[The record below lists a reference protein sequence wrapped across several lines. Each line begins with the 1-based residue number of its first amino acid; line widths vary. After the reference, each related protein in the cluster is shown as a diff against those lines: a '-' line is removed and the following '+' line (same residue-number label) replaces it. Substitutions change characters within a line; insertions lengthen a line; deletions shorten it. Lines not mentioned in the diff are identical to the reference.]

1 MKDEMYEQEKQ
12 SEDEVIQEQADLQKQ
27 EETAEMSEAEAI
39 EAETDAKE
47 VKAESGEGS
56 ETKTGT
62 EKKKKEMTLQKKW
75 GMVVA
80 MALVFGLIAGGTMYG
95 VNAAAN
101 RLYSQN
107 HISQTDTTEAST
119 SESSSGVA
127 QVADNAMPSVVT
139 ISTMSV
145 EEMRSFF
152 GGTQQYE
159 VEGAGTGVII
169 GENDTELLIA
179 TNNHVVEGA
188 SSLSVGFID
197 ESTVSAEIKGTDAE
211 NDLAVISVKL
221 SDISTDTMNQ
231 IKIASIGDSDELQL
245 GEQVV
250 AIGNALGYGQSVT
263 SGYVSALNRDL
274 SLTDESGNTINSTGL
289 IQTDAAIN
297 PGNSGGALLNMN
309 GELIGI
315 NEAKSGT
322 TSSGTTVDNIGFA
335 IPINKA
341 QESLQNLMNQETRE
355 KVSEDQASYIGI
367 QGASVSSD
375 EQEKFSIPAGV
386 VVASVVEDG
395 PAAQAGIQE
404 GDIITELDGRSVSSI
419 EGLQDTLQ
427 YYAAGETVDIV
438 VQRAH
443 HVADNLL
450 YGTAAVVFDF
460 YRFFH
465 RHGAVGYGARLVKAQ
480 HVDPRQHFDAIQFLH
495 KGVAFSE
502 AYYRNRQ
509 RNAGQQKRPRRYQ
522 RNNAARRFTDGK
534 HNGVAAGWS
543 VVEVVEER
551 KHGNR
556 HNQHGYDFQHQIER
570 FKQFGARFAV
580 FFSLQ
585 RQPFDIIMLADFVNF
600 RHAFAA
606 CHETAG
612 VKRVAFL
619 FEHRHRFARQH

>member
-1 MKDEMYEQEKQ
+1 MYEQENQ

-27 EETAEMSEAEAI
+27 EETAEMSEAEAT

-47 VKAESGEGS
+47 VKAESGEGP

-355 KVSEDQASYIGI
+355 KVRGDQASYIGI

-427 YYAAGETVDIV
+427 YYTAGETVDIV
-438 VQRAH
+438 VQRA
-443 HVADNLL
+443 DNGSYQEQTLSITL
-450 YGTAAVVFDF
+450 GS
-460 YRFFH
+460 
-465 RHGAVGYGARLVKAQ
+465 AQ
-480 HVDPRQHFDAIQFLH
+480 DA
-495 KGVAFSE
+495 E
-502 AYYRNRQ
+502 T
-509 RNAGQQKRPRRYQ
+509 
-522 RNNAARRFTDGK
+522 NN
-534 HNGVAAGWS
+534 
-543 VVEVVEER
+543 
-551 KHGNR
+551 
-556 HNQHGYDFQHQIER
+556 
-570 FKQFGARFAV
+570 
-580 FFSLQ
+580 
-585 RQPFDIIMLADFVNF
+585 
-600 RHAFAA
+600 
-606 CHETAG
+606 
-612 VKRVAFL
+612 
-619 FEHRHRFARQH
+619 

>member
-1 MKDEMYEQEKQ
+1 MKDEMYEQENQ
-12 SEDEVIQEQADLQKQ
+12 SEDEVIQKQADLQKQ
-27 EETAEMSEAEAI
+27 EETAEMSKAEAT

-47 VKAESGEGS
+47 VKAESGEGP

-438 VQRAH
+438 VQRA
-443 HVADNLL
+443 DNGSYQEQTLSITL
-450 YGTAAVVFDF
+450 GS
-460 YRFFH
+460 
-465 RHGAVGYGARLVKAQ
+465 AQ
-480 HVDPRQHFDAIQFLH
+480 DA
-495 KGVAFSE
+495 E
-502 AYYRNRQ
+502 T
-509 RNAGQQKRPRRYQ
+509 
-522 RNNAARRFTDGK
+522 NN
-534 HNGVAAGWS
+534 
-543 VVEVVEER
+543 
-551 KHGNR
+551 
-556 HNQHGYDFQHQIER
+556 
-570 FKQFGARFAV
+570 
-580 FFSLQ
+580 
-585 RQPFDIIMLADFVNF
+585 
-600 RHAFAA
+600 
-606 CHETAG
+606 
-612 VKRVAFL
+612 
-619 FEHRHRFARQH
+619 

>member
-1 MKDEMYEQEKQ
+1 MKDEMYEQENQ

-27 EETAEMSEAEAI
+27 EETAEMSEVEAI

-169 GENDTELLIA
+169 GKNDTELLIA

-438 VQRAH
+438 VQRA
-443 HVADNLL
+443 DNGSYQEQTLSITL
-450 YGTAAVVFDF
+450 GS
-460 YRFFH
+460 
-465 RHGAVGYGARLVKAQ
+465 AQ
-480 HVDPRQHFDAIQFLH
+480 DA
-495 KGVAFSE
+495 E
-502 AYYRNRQ
+502 T
-509 RNAGQQKRPRRYQ
+509 
-522 RNNAARRFTDGK
+522 NN
-534 HNGVAAGWS
+534 
-543 VVEVVEER
+543 
-551 KHGNR
+551 
-556 HNQHGYDFQHQIER
+556 
-570 FKQFGARFAV
+570 
-580 FFSLQ
+580 
-585 RQPFDIIMLADFVNF
+585 
-600 RHAFAA
+600 
-606 CHETAG
+606 
-612 VKRVAFL
+612 
-619 FEHRHRFARQH
+619 

>member
-1 MKDEMYEQEKQ
+1 MKDEMYEQENQ
-12 SEDEVIQEQADLQKQ
+12 SEDEVIQEQTDLQKQ
-27 EETAEMSEAEAI
+27 EETAEMAEAEAT

-438 VQRAH
+438 VQRA
-443 HVADNLL
+443 DNGSYQEQTLSITL
-450 YGTAAVVFDF
+450 GS
-460 YRFFH
+460 
-465 RHGAVGYGARLVKAQ
+465 AQ
-480 HVDPRQHFDAIQFLH
+480 DA
-495 KGVAFSE
+495 E
-502 AYYRNRQ
+502 T
-509 RNAGQQKRPRRYQ
+509 
-522 RNNAARRFTDGK
+522 NN
-534 HNGVAAGWS
+534 
-543 VVEVVEER
+543 
-551 KHGNR
+551 
-556 HNQHGYDFQHQIER
+556 
-570 FKQFGARFAV
+570 
-580 FFSLQ
+580 
-585 RQPFDIIMLADFVNF
+585 
-600 RHAFAA
+600 
-606 CHETAG
+606 
-612 VKRVAFL
+612 
-619 FEHRHRFARQH
+619 

>member
-1 MKDEMYEQEKQ
+1 MKDEMYEQENQ
-12 SEDEVIQEQADLQKQ
+12 SEDEVLQEQADLQKQ
-27 EETAEMSEAEAI
+27 EETAEMSEAEAT

-341 QESLQNLMNQETRE
+341 QESLQNLTNQETRE

-438 VQRAH
+438 VQRA
-443 HVADNLL
+443 DNGSYQEQTLSITL
-450 YGTAAVVFDF
+450 GS
-460 YRFFH
+460 
-465 RHGAVGYGARLVKAQ
+465 AQ
-480 HVDPRQHFDAIQFLH
+480 DA
-495 KGVAFSE
+495 E
-502 AYYRNRQ
+502 T
-509 RNAGQQKRPRRYQ
+509 
-522 RNNAARRFTDGK
+522 NN
-534 HNGVAAGWS
+534 
-543 VVEVVEER
+543 
-551 KHGNR
+551 
-556 HNQHGYDFQHQIER
+556 
-570 FKQFGARFAV
+570 
-580 FFSLQ
+580 
-585 RQPFDIIMLADFVNF
+585 
-600 RHAFAA
+600 
-606 CHETAG
+606 
-612 VKRVAFL
+612 
-619 FEHRHRFARQH
+619 

>member
-1 MKDEMYEQEKQ
+1 MKDEMYEQENQ

-427 YYAAGETVDIV
+427 YYATGETVDIV
-438 VQRAH
+438 VQRA
-443 HVADNLL
+443 DNGSYQEQTLSITL
-450 YGTAAVVFDF
+450 GS
-460 YRFFH
+460 
-465 RHGAVGYGARLVKAQ
+465 AQ
-480 HVDPRQHFDAIQFLH
+480 DA
-495 KGVAFSE
+495 E
-502 AYYRNRQ
+502 T
-509 RNAGQQKRPRRYQ
+509 
-522 RNNAARRFTDGK
+522 NN
-534 HNGVAAGWS
+534 
-543 VVEVVEER
+543 
-551 KHGNR
+551 
-556 HNQHGYDFQHQIER
+556 
-570 FKQFGARFAV
+570 
-580 FFSLQ
+580 
-585 RQPFDIIMLADFVNF
+585 
-600 RHAFAA
+600 
-606 CHETAG
+606 
-612 VKRVAFL
+612 
-619 FEHRHRFARQH
+619 

>member
-1 MKDEMYEQEKQ
+1 MKDKMYEQENQ

-27 EETAEMSEAEAI
+27 EETAEMSEAEATK
-39 EAETDAKE
+39 AETDAKE

-80 MALVFGLIAGGTMYG
+80 MALVFGLIAGGAMYG

-438 VQRAH
+438 VQRA
-443 HVADNLL
+443 DNGSYQEQTLSITL
-450 YGTAAVVFDF
+450 GS
-460 YRFFH
+460 
-465 RHGAVGYGARLVKAQ
+465 AQ
-480 HVDPRQHFDAIQFLH
+480 DA
-495 KGVAFSE
+495 E
-502 AYYRNRQ
+502 T
-509 RNAGQQKRPRRYQ
+509 
-522 RNNAARRFTDGK
+522 NN
-534 HNGVAAGWS
+534 
-543 VVEVVEER
+543 
-551 KHGNR
+551 
-556 HNQHGYDFQHQIER
+556 
-570 FKQFGARFAV
+570 
-580 FFSLQ
+580 
-585 RQPFDIIMLADFVNF
+585 
-600 RHAFAA
+600 
-606 CHETAG
+606 
-612 VKRVAFL
+612 
-619 FEHRHRFARQH
+619 

>member
-1 MKDEMYEQEKQ
+1 MKDEMYEQENQ
-12 SEDEVIQEQADLQKQ
+12 SEDEVIQEQTDLQKQ
-27 EETAEMSEAEAI
+27 EETAEMSEAEAT

-231 IKIASIGDSDELQL
+231 IKIASIGDSDKLQL

-263 SGYVSALNRDL
+263 SGYVSALNHDL

-438 VQRAH
+438 VQRA
-443 HVADNLL
+443 DNGSYQEQTLSITL
-450 YGTAAVVFDF
+450 GS
-460 YRFFH
+460 
-465 RHGAVGYGARLVKAQ
+465 AQ
-480 HVDPRQHFDAIQFLH
+480 DA
-495 KGVAFSE
+495 E
-502 AYYRNRQ
+502 T
-509 RNAGQQKRPRRYQ
+509 
-522 RNNAARRFTDGK
+522 NN
-534 HNGVAAGWS
+534 
-543 VVEVVEER
+543 
-551 KHGNR
+551 
-556 HNQHGYDFQHQIER
+556 
-570 FKQFGARFAV
+570 
-580 FFSLQ
+580 
-585 RQPFDIIMLADFVNF
+585 
-600 RHAFAA
+600 
-606 CHETAG
+606 
-612 VKRVAFL
+612 
-619 FEHRHRFARQH
+619 

>member
-1 MKDEMYEQEKQ
+1 
-12 SEDEVIQEQADLQKQ
+12 
-27 EETAEMSEAEAI
+27 
-39 EAETDAKE
+39 
-47 VKAESGEGS
+47 
-56 ETKTGT
+56 
-62 EKKKKEMTLQKKW
+62 
-75 GMVVA
+75 
-80 MALVFGLIAGGTMYG
+80 
-95 VNAAAN
+95 
-101 RLYSQN
+101 
-107 HISQTDTTEAST
+107 
-119 SESSSGVA
+119 
-127 QVADNAMPSVVT
+127 
-139 ISTMSV
+139 
-145 EEMRSFF
+145 MRSFF

-438 VQRAH
+438 VQRA
-443 HVADNLL
+443 DNGSYQEQTLSITL
-450 YGTAAVVFDF
+450 GS
-460 YRFFH
+460 
-465 RHGAVGYGARLVKAQ
+465 AQ
-480 HVDPRQHFDAIQFLH
+480 DA
-495 KGVAFSE
+495 E
-502 AYYRNRQ
+502 T
-509 RNAGQQKRPRRYQ
+509 
-522 RNNAARRFTDGK
+522 NN
-534 HNGVAAGWS
+534 
-543 VVEVVEER
+543 
-551 KHGNR
+551 
-556 HNQHGYDFQHQIER
+556 
-570 FKQFGARFAV
+570 
-580 FFSLQ
+580 
-585 RQPFDIIMLADFVNF
+585 
-600 RHAFAA
+600 
-606 CHETAG
+606 
-612 VKRVAFL
+612 
-619 FEHRHRFARQH
+619 

>member
-1 MKDEMYEQEKQ
+1 MYEQENQ

-27 EETAEMSEAEAI
+27 EETAEMSEAEAT

-231 IKIASIGDSDELQL
+231 IKIASIGDSDKLQL

-438 VQRAH
+438 VQRA
-443 HVADNLL
+443 DNGSYQEQTLSITL
-450 YGTAAVVFDF
+450 GS
-460 YRFFH
+460 
-465 RHGAVGYGARLVKAQ
+465 AQ
-480 HVDPRQHFDAIQFLH
+480 DA
-495 KGVAFSE
+495 E
-502 AYYRNRQ
+502 T
-509 RNAGQQKRPRRYQ
+509 
-522 RNNAARRFTDGK
+522 NN
-534 HNGVAAGWS
+534 
-543 VVEVVEER
+543 
-551 KHGNR
+551 
-556 HNQHGYDFQHQIER
+556 
-570 FKQFGARFAV
+570 
-580 FFSLQ
+580 
-585 RQPFDIIMLADFVNF
+585 
-600 RHAFAA
+600 
-606 CHETAG
+606 
-612 VKRVAFL
+612 
-619 FEHRHRFARQH
+619 

>member
-1 MKDEMYEQEKQ
+1 MKDEMYEQENQ

-27 EETAEMSEAEAI
+27 EETAEMSEVEAI

-438 VQRAH
+438 VQRA
-443 HVADNLL
+443 DNGSYQEQTLSITL
-450 YGTAAVVFDF
+450 GS
-460 YRFFH
+460 
-465 RHGAVGYGARLVKAQ
+465 AQ
-480 HVDPRQHFDAIQFLH
+480 DA
-495 KGVAFSE
+495 E
-502 AYYRNRQ
+502 T
-509 RNAGQQKRPRRYQ
+509 
-522 RNNAARRFTDGK
+522 NN
-534 HNGVAAGWS
+534 
-543 VVEVVEER
+543 
-551 KHGNR
+551 
-556 HNQHGYDFQHQIER
+556 
-570 FKQFGARFAV
+570 
-580 FFSLQ
+580 
-585 RQPFDIIMLADFVNF
+585 
-600 RHAFAA
+600 
-606 CHETAG
+606 
-612 VKRVAFL
+612 
-619 FEHRHRFARQH
+619 